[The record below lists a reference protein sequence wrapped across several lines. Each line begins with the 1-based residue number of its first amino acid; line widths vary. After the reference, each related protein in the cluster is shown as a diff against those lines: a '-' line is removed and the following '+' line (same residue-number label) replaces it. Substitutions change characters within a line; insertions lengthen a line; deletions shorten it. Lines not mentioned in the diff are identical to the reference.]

1 MPLLKGKFRPATKVA
16 RSRTNSTSEDRERSR
31 SNSFS
36 EFESQK
42 RLPFNNIRTT
52 GNTTL
57 LPSQFSAFKIPA
69 SPIIVGLVSP
79 SKQIPTSPGL
89 YHASPRKTPTTPFSP
104 RRPLSPHYI
113 PTFTDVEISPK
124 KHELDEQVLFKEPD
138 QTSEEEI
145 IPEAKKEEA
154 REEIP
159 TPDRLETI
167 STTNDKD
174 SSGSEYND
182 SDAQSVA
189 SYQGSD
195 SGYGSQSKQRKV
207 HPVHI
212 DKSVMT
218 ISDIIKLRTPKD
230 PDNPLTKVWKE
241 IQEKEKRDKEMN
253 IAKEQTRKD
262 RIQQLIEEAKANGEN
277 LTENDIDEEELPPI
291 EVQVDAVTGKIVV
304 NETSLEVKMKSETG
318 EIQETVE
325 EDDAEIS
332 YGKYEDHKVSI
343 NSYSR
348 RKQRKSVQWTEK
360 ENSRFYLAL
369 RKVGTD
375 FDLMEKIMPEYTRDQ
390 LKRKFKREEKTR
402 LAKIDMALSYSMRLD
417 DELLEK
423 EEPLPPKPKPKP
435 VKRVSKKETLATKMA
450 RLNDLK
456 RKSQSRKASVLSDS
470 DDDYSPD
477 SKKKPARKRQSR
489 PLVIEDM
496 ILVRDESLDRKLVL

>member
-1 MPLLKGKFRPATKVA
+1 
-16 RSRTNSTSEDRERSR
+16 
-31 SNSFS
+31 
-36 EFESQK
+36 
-42 RLPFNNIRTT
+42 
-52 GNTTL
+52 
-57 LPSQFSAFKIPA
+57 
-69 SPIIVGLVSP
+69 
-79 SKQIPTSPGL
+79 
-89 YHASPRKTPTTPFSP
+89 
-104 RRPLSPHYI
+104 
-113 PTFTDVEISPK
+113 
-124 KHELDEQVLFKEPD
+124 
-138 QTSEEEI
+138 
-145 IPEAKKEEA
+145 
-154 REEIP
+154 
-159 TPDRLETI
+159 
-167 STTNDKD
+167 
-174 SSGSEYND
+174 
-182 SDAQSVA
+182 
-189 SYQGSD
+189 
-195 SGYGSQSKQRKV
+195 
-207 HPVHI
+207 
-212 DKSVMT
+212 
-218 ISDIIKLRTPKD
+218 
-230 PDNPLTKVWKE
+230 
-241 IQEKEKRDKEMN
+241 MN

-435 VKRVSKKETLATKMA
+435 VKKVSKKETLATKMA

-470 DDDYSPD
+470 DDDYSPG

-489 PLVIEDM
+489 PLVIEDSM